1 MFVPVPLRCYK
12 VPGEET
18 VAEAEPPQVLLVE
31 DNPDHEELIRRA
43 FAERQPK
50 VALAVAR
57 HGEEALD
64 YLHRRGNYQDPSTSP
79 RPRLILLD
87 LRLPRV
93 DGLEVLGEI
102 KSTPSL
108 RSMPVVVL
116 TTSDSEHDVQRA
128 YAQHANSYLVKPA
141 EFSRIRELID
151 RVEGYWLDVNRLP
164 GDGSRPETGVRS

>member
-1 MFVPVPLRCYK
+1 MRL
-12 VPGEET
+12 
-18 VAEAEPPQVLLVE
+18 AEPDPPHVLLVE

-43 FAERQPK
+43 FAEREPK

-64 YLHRRGNYQDPSTSP
+64 YLHRRGDYRDPRRSP

-102 KSTPSL
+102 KASPSL
-108 RSMPVVVL
+108 RSTPVVVL
-116 TTSDSEHDVQRA
+116 TTSDSEHDVARA

-151 RVEGYWLDVNRLP
+151 RVQSYWLGMNRLP
-164 GDGSRPETGVRS
+164 GDGGPATPPA

>member
-1 MFVPVPLRCYK
+1 L
-12 VPGEET
+12 
-18 VAEAEPPQVLLVE
+18 AEPETPQVLLVE

-43 FAERQPK
+43 FSEREPK

-64 YLHRRGNYQDPSTSP
+64 YLHRRGEYEDPSRSP

-102 KSTPSL
+102 KASPAL
-108 RSMPVVVL
+108 RATPVVVL
-116 TTSDSEHDVQRA
+116 TTSDSEHDVARA

-141 EFSRIRELID
+141 EFSRIRELIAH
-151 RVEGYWLDVNRLP
+151 VQSYWLDMNRLP
-164 GDGSRPETGVRS
+164 GDGGRPTPTP

>member
-1 MFVPVPLRCYK
+1 MLKPI
-12 VPGEET
+12 
-18 VAEAEPPQVLLVE
+18 LLVE
-31 DNPDHEELIRRA
+31 DNPNDLELTLI
-43 FAERQPK
+43 
-50 VALAVAR
+50 ALSKSQLANQVIVVRDGA
-57 HGEEALD
+57 EALD
-64 YLHRRGNYQDPSTSP
+64 YLHRRGSYQDPSKSP

-102 KSTPSL
+102 KATPAL

-151 RVEGYWLDVNRLP
+151 RVQGYWLDVNRLP
-164 GDGSRPETGVRS
+164 GDGSRGTTT

>member
-1 MFVPVPLRCYK
+1 M
-12 VPGEET
+12 
-18 VAEAEPPQVLLVE
+18 AEAEPPQVLLVE

-43 FAERQPK
+43 FAERSPG

-64 YLHRRGNYQDPSTSP
+64 YLHRRGAYKDPSKSP

-102 KSTPSL
+102 KSSPTL
-108 RSMPVVVL
+108 RSTPVVVL
-116 TTSDSEHDVQRA
+116 TTSDSEHDVARA

-151 RVEGYWLDVNRLP
+151 GVQSYWLDMNRLP
-164 GDGSRPETGVRS
+164 GDGSRATPVS

>member
-1 MFVPVPLRCYK
+1 MSEPVAPH
-12 VPGEET
+12 
-18 VAEAEPPQVLLVE
+18 VLLVE

-43 FAERQPK
+43 FAEAEPSVR
-50 VALAVAR
+50 LTVAR

-64 YLHRRGNYQDPSTSP
+64 YLHRRGAYEDPGRSP

-102 KSTPSL
+102 KGSPVL
-108 RSMPVVVL
+108 RATPVVVL
-116 TTSDSEHDVQRA
+116 TTSDSEHDVARA

-141 EFSRIRELID
+141 EFSRIRELI
-151 RVEGYWLDVNRLP
+151 EKLQFYWLAMNRLP
-164 GDGSRPETGVRS
+164 GDGGRTAA

>member
-1 MFVPVPLRCYK
+1 L
-12 VPGEET
+12 
-18 VAEAEPPQVLLVE
+18 AEPEVPQVLLVE

-43 FAERQPK
+43 FAEREPR

-64 YLHRRGNYQDPSTSP
+64 YLHRRGEYQDPSRSP

-102 KSTPSL
+102 KSSPTL
-108 RSMPVVVL
+108 RSTPVVVL
-116 TTSDSEHDVQRA
+116 TTSDSEHDVARA
-128 YAQHANSYLVKPA
+128 YSQHANSYLVKPA
-141 EFSRIRELID
+141 EFARIRDLIEH
-151 RVEGYWLDVNRLP
+151 VESYWLGMNRLP
-164 GDGSRPETGVRS
+164 GDGGRVTPA

>member
-1 MFVPVPLRCYK
+1 M
-12 VPGEET
+12 
-18 VAEAEPPQVLLVE
+18 AEVEPPQVLLVE

-43 FAERQPK
+43 FAEAEPR
-50 VALAVAR
+50 VTLAVAR

-64 YLHRRGNYQDPSTSP
+64 YLHRRGDYRDPKTSP

-102 KSTPSL
+102 KSTPAL
-108 RSMPVVVL
+108 RATPVVVL
-116 TTSDSEHDVQRA
+116 TTSDSEHDVARA

-151 RVEGYWLDVNRLP
+151 GVQSYWLDMNRLP
-164 GDGSRPETGVRS
+164 GDGAATPG

>member
-1 MFVPVPLRCYK
+1 
-12 VPGEET
+12 
-18 VAEAEPPQVLLVE
+18 VAEPDPLQVLLVE

-43 FAERQPK
+43 FAEHEPR
-50 VALAVAR
+50 VTLAVAR

-64 YLHRRGNYQDPSTSP
+64 YLHRRGDYQDPSRSP

-102 KSTPSL
+102 KASPAL
-108 RSMPVVVL
+108 RATPVVVL
-116 TTSDSEHDVQRA
+116 TTSDSEHDVARA

-141 EFSRIRELID
+141 EFSRIREMID
-151 RVEGYWLDVNRLP
+151 QVQSYWLGLNRLP
-164 GDGSRPETGVRS
+164 GDGGPANSVL

>member
-1 MFVPVPLRCYK
+1 VSEPDVPH
-12 VPGEET
+12 
-18 VAEAEPPQVLLVE
+18 VLLVE

-43 FAERQPK
+43 FAEAGPAVR
-50 VALAVAR
+50 LSVAR

-64 YLHRRGNYQDPSTSP
+64 YLHRRGAYQDPGRSP

-102 KSTPSL
+102 KSSPTL
-108 RSMPVVVL
+108 RATPVVVL
-116 TTSDSEHDVQRA
+116 TTSDSEHDVARA

-151 RVEGYWLDVNRLP
+151 QVQAYWLDTNRLP
-164 GDGSRPETGVRS
+164 GDGGRPAPA

>member
-1 MFVPVPLRCYK
+1 MSN
-12 VPGEET
+12 
-18 VAEAEPPQVLLVE
+18 VAEPDPPLVLLVE

-43 FAERQPK
+43 FAEREPR

-64 YLHRRGNYQDPSTSP
+64 YLHRRGRYKDPKRSP

-87 LRLPRV
+87 LRLPRI

-102 KSTPSL
+102 KATPAL
-108 RSMPVVVL
+108 RATPVVVL
-116 TTSDSEHDVQRA
+116 TTSDSEHDVARA

-141 EFSRIRELID
+141 EFSRIREMIE
-151 RVEGYWLDVNRLP
+151 RVQSYWLGMNRLP
-164 GDGSRPETGVRS
+164 GDDGRTAPTP

>member
-1 MFVPVPLRCYK
+1 
-12 VPGEET
+12 
-18 VAEAEPPQVLLVE
+18 VAEPEPLQVLLVE

-43 FAERQPK
+43 FAEREPR
-50 VALAVAR
+50 VTVAVAR

-64 YLHRRGNYQDPSTSP
+64 YLHRRGEYQDPSRSP

-102 KSTPSL
+102 KSSPTL

-116 TTSDSEHDVQRA
+116 TTSDSEHDVARA

-141 EFSRIRELID
+141 EFARIRELID
-151 RVEGYWLDVNRLP
+151 RMQSYWLGMNRLP
-164 GDGSRPETGVRS
+164 GDGTRATPS